1 MILNEAGR
9 CKLMKQTVV
18 DFANSKQYDED
29 SINLD
34 YFKNVIYENNFDLIS
49 NIINELD
56 TFYEANG
63 LISENIE
70 RFIIEV
76 FEIPED
82 YDAVNALI
90 QQIII
95 ENEIENEEQFQE
107 LVAGNDL
114 DINYLMAN
122 GLAYVDNNI
131 YSTRHYILKYLLD
144 IDAYQDYLAELQQ
157 EEA

>member
-1 MILNEAGR
+1 
-9 CKLMKQTVV
+9 MKQTVV

>member
-1 MILNEAGR
+1 
-9 CKLMKQTVV
+9 MKQAVI

-29 SINLD
+29 SINSD
-34 YFKNVIYENNFDLIS
+34 YFRNVIYENNSDLIS

-56 TFYEANG
+56 DFYEANG
-63 LISENIE
+63 LIAENIDK
-70 RFIIEV
+70 FIMEV

-82 YDAVNALI
+82 YSAVNDLI
-90 QQIII
+90 QRIII

-122 GLAYVDNNI
+122 GLAYVDNNV
-131 YSTRHYILKYLLD
+131 YSTRHYILKYFLD
-144 IDAYQDYLAELQQ
+144 IDAYQDHLAEIQQ

>member
-1 MILNEAGR
+1 
-9 CKLMKQTVV
+9 MKQAVI

-29 SINLD
+29 SINSD
-34 YFKNVIYENNFDLIS
+34 YFRNVIYENNSDLIS

-56 TFYEANG
+56 DFYEANG
-63 LISENIE
+63 LIAENIDK
-70 RFIIEV
+70 FIMEV

-82 YDAVNALI
+82 YGAVNDLI
-90 QQIII
+90 QRIII

-122 GLAYVDNNI
+122 GLAYVDNNV
-131 YSTRHYILKYLLD
+131 YSTRHYILKYFLD
-144 IDAYQDYLAELQQ
+144 IDAYQDHLAEIQQ